1 MTAATPVLGVHE
13 WWAWVVIV
21 GNGLAGVWA
30 LAAARWPA
38 LRHAALW
45 WFTVA
50 VELAVFAQVGL
61 GVWLVAREKIPA
73 PDFHMFYGFL
83 GIVAVG
89 ILYSYRQQ
97 MRHRLYQLYGLG
109 GLFIMGLG
117 LRALVVRT

>member
-13 WWAWVVIV
+13 AWAWVVIV
-21 GNGLAGVWA
+21 GNGLAGLWA
-30 LAAARWPA
+30 LAALRWPV
-38 LRHAALW
+38 LRRRALW
-45 WFTVA
+45 GFTVA
-50 VELAVFAQVGL
+50 VELAVFVQVGM
-61 GVWLVAREKIPA
+61 GVWLVAGEDIPA

-97 MRHRLYQLYGLG
+97 MQHRLYQLYGLG

>member
-1 MTAATPVLGVHE
+1 MIAATPALSVHE

-30 LAAARWPA
+30 LAAARWPD
-38 LRHAALW
+38 LRHRALW

-50 VELAVFAQVGL
+50 VELAVFVQVGL

-109 GLFIMGLG
+109 GFFIMGLG

>member
-1 MTAATPVLGVHE
+1 MIAATAVLGVHE

-21 GNGLAGVWA
+21 GNGLAGLWA
-30 LAAARWPA
+30 LAGLRWPG
-38 LRHAALW
+38 LRHRALW
-45 WFTVA
+45 WFTAAVEVA
-50 VELAVFAQVGL
+50 VFVQVGM
-61 GVWLVAREKIPA
+61 GVWLVAGEDVPA

-89 ILYSYRQQ
+89 ILYSYRHQ